1 MSRTGEQTN
10 THVTHRE
17 EKQQS
22 SSSRREILSFHF
34 SSVGNSYSSFC
45 NPMYCSLPGFHI
57 QYVVSEFSVSNILC
71 VGGTILPS
79 HPVLSPSFP
88 AFNFSQHQGLFK
100 WVSSFH
106 QMSNLVEFHLQYQ
119 CFQWTSSPDFLYEGL
134 AWSLCSQGSLN
145 SLLQHHSS
153 QASDL
158 LRSAFFIVHFS
169 LSYMPIGKP

>member
-1 MSRTGEQTN
+1 MLHT
-10 THVTHRE
+10 
-17 EKQQS
+17 EKES
-22 SSSRREILSFHF
+22 NSHPPPGGKFVHF
-34 SSVGNSYSSFC
+34 SSVGNSYSSLC
-45 NPMYCSLPGFHI
+45 NPMYCNLPGFHI

-88 AFNFSQHQGLFK
+88 VFNFSQHQGLLK
-100 WVSSFH
+100 WVSSIH
-106 QMSNLVEFHLQYQ
+106 QMSNLLEFYLQYQ
-119 CFQWTSSPDFLYEGL
+119 CFQWTSMTHLLSEGL
-134 AWSLCSQGSLN
+134 AWSLCSQGALN